1 MLQVTSASCPNQQI
15 VVSSSLNF
23 EVAELRSMIVVY
35 LLVVATV
42 FAVFLEGCESNS
54 GRPADAYYSEKQTE
68 KA

>member
-1 MLQVTSASCPNQQI
+1 
-15 VVSSSLNF
+15 
-23 EVAELRSMIVVY
+23 MIVVY